1 MPENPGPGPTELR
14 AEPEA
19 NPLSEREIEILK
31 LVASGAANKEIA
43 AQLVI
48 SPNTVKVH
56 VRNIFAKIG
65 VQSRTE
71 AAVYAIKHGIVSVSN
86 EAPTALPIEPID
98 GDPGGALSTP
108 TAGDSVEPQ
117 QRQWLMPAMLVAA
130 LVVFAI
136 AAWRLLSPTPAPVA
150 APTFDPVAIE
160 RWVRHADLP
169 TAVSAPAVAAYE
181 NQIFVIGGEAADGP
195 TAALWRYD
203 PTAATWAAQSPK
215 PTAVTDSQAVVVGGR
230 IYVPGGRDSTGAV
243 VRALEI
249 YNPRTDTW
257 EIGADL
263 PAPRSGYALVAL
275 EGKVLLFGG
284 WDGSDFRSEVFEYLP
299 DDDRWQ
305 VRTQLPT
312 PRAYAAAAVVAG
324 HVFVIGG
331 ADQTGPLSDTTIYI
345 PEADAAGDTPWDTA
359 TALPMP
365 GAYLNAATVA
375 DTILVVGGAPD
386 GAAVAYSYN
395 PADDAWTPLDA
406 STDVEPRQRAGVIVL
421 GPLLH
426 VLGGVE
432 TETPSAQHVSYQAMF
447 ISFMPVLE
455 SGER

>member
-169 TAVSAPAVAAYE
+169 TAVSAPAVA
-181 NQIFVIGGEAADGP
+181 
-195 TAALWRYD
+195 
-203 PTAATWAAQSPK
+203 
-215 PTAVTDSQAVVVGGR
+215 
-230 IYVPGGRDSTGAV
+230 
-243 VRALEI
+243 
-249 YNPRTDTW
+249 
-257 EIGADL
+257 
-263 PAPRSGYALVAL
+263 
-275 EGKVLLFGG
+275 
-284 WDGSDFRSEVFEYLP
+284 
-299 DDDRWQ
+299 
-305 VRTQLPT
+305 
-312 PRAYAAAAVVAG
+312 
-324 HVFVIGG
+324 
-331 ADQTGPLSDTTIYI
+331 
-345 PEADAAGDTPWDTA
+345 
-359 TALPMP
+359 
-365 GAYLNAATVA
+365 
-375 DTILVVGGAPD
+375 
-386 GAAVAYSYN
+386 
-395 PADDAWTPLDA
+395 
-406 STDVEPRQRAGVIVL
+406 
-421 GPLLH
+421 
-426 VLGGVE
+426 
-432 TETPSAQHVSYQAMF
+432 
-447 ISFMPVLE
+447 
-455 SGER
+455 